1 MFKSFAALSN
11 ITPFTHE
18 RGAIMNT
25 NVAVTALVVLT
36 YVATSM
42 FGNLGKK
49 QDINNAD
56 MTAQVSTS
64 VNTQSPSNSGK
75 VQLRPCGRN
84 AAVNSDSRI

>member
-42 FGNLGKK
+42 SE
-49 QDINNAD
+49 I
-56 MTAQVSTS
+56 SE
-64 VNTQSPSNSGK
+64 
-75 VQLRPCGRN
+75 RN
-84 AAVNSDSRI
+84 RI